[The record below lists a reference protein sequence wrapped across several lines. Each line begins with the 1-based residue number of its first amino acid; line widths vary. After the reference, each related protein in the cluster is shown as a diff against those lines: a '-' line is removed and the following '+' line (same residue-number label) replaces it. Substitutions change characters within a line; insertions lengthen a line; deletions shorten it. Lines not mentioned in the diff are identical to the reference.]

1 MNFSMMS
8 KGGINMHL
16 YARLG
21 RHIKGELSTLTRS
34 KEKFC
39 VFYTH
44 HSRGNFEFISFLQF
58 SFESIDLFF
67 IHLSF
72 KLISAC
78 YLFAIIKKGE
88 IVGLRIM
95 SRESATYP

>member
-8 KGGINMHL
+8 KGGINRNQ

-44 HSRGNFEFISFLQF
+44 HLRGNFEFNSFLQF

-72 KLISAC
+72 KSIPH
-78 YLFAIIKKGE
+78 
-88 IVGLRIM
+88 V
-95 SRESATYP
+95 TN

>member
-1 MNFSMMS
+1 MMS
-8 KGGINMHL
+8 KGGINRHL

-34 KEKFC
+34 KEKC
-39 VFYTH
+39 YVFYTH
-44 HSRGNFEFISFLQF
+44 HLRGNFEFNSFLQF

-72 KLISAC
+72 MSIPQVNILFPPVTCLPSLKRGKL
-78 YLFAIIKKGE
+78 LG
-88 IVGLRIM
+88 
-95 SRESATYP
+95 